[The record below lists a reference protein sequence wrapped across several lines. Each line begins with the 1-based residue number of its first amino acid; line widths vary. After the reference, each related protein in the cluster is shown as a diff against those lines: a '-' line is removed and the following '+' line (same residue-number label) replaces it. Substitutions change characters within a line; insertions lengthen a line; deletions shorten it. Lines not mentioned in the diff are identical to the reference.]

1 LKNSFSFALKLVFSK
16 EKGSFSR
23 FASLLSIGGLSIGV
37 TALLLT
43 VSIVQGFQEVISFK
57 LSSLEG
63 NARVKHILSKTINT
77 NDRIFSSF
85 LKEITP
91 ENSSAYVRDI
101 SLIRKGRI
109 VDGIIM
115 EGSTHI
121 PEFIKK
127 YDSNMLLDNEIIIGR
142 ILAQN
147 LKVKV
152 GDKVF
157 VQSLKIKNS
166 PRIKSLLIKDIFHSG
181 LQDFDKS
188 MTYTNLATA
197 QNIFEMDSY
206 QVSGY
211 IFNNVKPDEFINNI
225 GYPLIYEDWKSRHS
239 LLFEWIKLQRW
250 PAYIMFGLIT
260 LVGIVNLI
268 ASLNMIIQEK
278 SSQIAILLS
287 QGIKIKDLKYIF
299 MIQGGLIGLIGALL
313 GGFLSVLIIYLE
325 KKINILKIPSDVYFM
340 DKVPFLFD
348 LKTFLLLMAIV
359 FFISLLFSIIP
370 LNRLNKINLAST
382 LKYE

>member
-1 LKNSFSFALKLVFSK
+1 
-16 EKGSFSR
+16 
-23 FASLLSIGGLSIGV
+23 
-37 TALLLT
+37 
-43 VSIVQGFQEVISFK
+43 
-57 LSSLEG
+57 
-63 NARVKHILSKTINT
+63 
-77 NDRIFSSF
+77 
-85 LKEITP
+85 
-91 ENSSAYVRDI
+91 
-101 SLIRKGRI
+101 
-109 VDGIIM
+109 
-115 EGSTHI
+115 
-121 PEFIKK
+121 
-127 YDSNMLLDNEIIIGR
+127 
-142 ILAQN
+142 
-147 LKVKV
+147 
-152 GDKVF
+152 
-157 VQSLKIKNS
+157 
-166 PRIKSLLIKDIFHSG
+166 
-181 LQDFDKS
+181 
-188 MTYTNLATA
+188 
-197 QNIFEMDSY
+197 
-206 QVSGY
+206 
-211 IFNNVKPDEFINNI
+211 
-225 GYPLIYEDWKSRHS
+225 
-239 LLFEWIKLQRW
+239 
-250 PAYIMFGLIT
+250 MFGLIT

>member
-1 LKNSFSFALKLVFSK
+1 MKNSFSFALKLVFSK